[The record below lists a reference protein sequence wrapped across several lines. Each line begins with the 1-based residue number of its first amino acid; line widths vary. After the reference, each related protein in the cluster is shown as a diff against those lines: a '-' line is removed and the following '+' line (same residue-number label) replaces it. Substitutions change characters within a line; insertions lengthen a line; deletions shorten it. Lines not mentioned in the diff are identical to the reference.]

1 MLRCEGLPADA
12 ANRNPPM
19 PLLVPI
25 LLTVWLLVVV
35 VAMLLCLSARRSDA
49 EMLGTELAPVVEIKA
64 AALARRHSAA

>member
-1 MLRCEGLPADA
+1 
-12 ANRNPPM
+12 M